1 MNSIILPELV
11 QKNIAEFLEP
21 VKKSCIIRIQQ
32 NAGCIKGEHNTYRVT
47 DNCLYCSK
55 RYVPGQIFFYL
66 KKGGDK
72 HLFEKWMVK
81 IKKDC
86 INDDYVIKHNSDV
99 YFRNFYL
106 NTEPKFKDL
115 FNDKKLWVGKTELF
129 SWENEDFDC
138 KYTLEGLHFSVF
150 RHFVYNL
157 PCLDEIYGCFHF
169 RWERTID
176 SASIYTD
183 IFIEENTKNPLCL
196 TNTIFNQYCKKT

>member
-1 MNSIILPELV
+1 MNNIVLPELV
-11 QKNIAEFLEP
+11 QKNIAEFLQP
-21 VKKSCIIRIQQ
+21 VNKSCTIRIQQ
-32 NAGCIKGEHNTYRVT
+32 NAGCIKGEHSTYRIT
-47 DNCLYCSK
+47 DRCSYCSK

-72 HLFEKWMVK
+72 YLFEKWMVK

-86 INDDYVIKHNSDV
+86 INDGYAIKHNDDV

-115 FNDKKLWVGKTELF
+115 FNNKKLWVGKSELF

-138 KYTLEGLHFSVF
+138 KYTLEGLHFSLF
-150 RHFVYNL
+150 RDFVYNL